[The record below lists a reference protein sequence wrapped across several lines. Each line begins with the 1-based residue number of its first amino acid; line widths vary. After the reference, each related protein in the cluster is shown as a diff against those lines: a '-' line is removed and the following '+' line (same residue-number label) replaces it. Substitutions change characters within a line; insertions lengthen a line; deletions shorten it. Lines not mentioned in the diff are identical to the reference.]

1 MYSNLLSCPQR
12 LWLEYCWRKQKHFTL
27 GVWHENFLSWF
38 ARKRAHPSHGYTRT
52 VEKLI
57 EFLTAQ
63 KGVFFC
69 EKRSTYNM
77 ILENLFEMGKI
88 NFRNSPKKII
98 YIIRKRSFY
107 QPSGTLLLFA
117 GINATHSCVCVLSVD
132 LFMPLPHTAWA
143 TFTIY
148 K

>member
-1 MYSNLLSCPQR
+1 
-12 LWLEYCWRKQKHFTL
+12 
-27 GVWHENFLSWF
+27 
-38 ARKRAHPSHGYTRT
+38 
-52 VEKLI
+52 LI